1 MVVAEH
7 NQVIG
12 GAAFT
17 RHQKP
22 DSSDIVIWL
31 NALYIRPKSWRQG
44 IATDLIYALHGVA
57 KGLNALTDVADLY
70 TKAGWNIVKDENGT
84 IVKQR

>member
-1 MVVAEH
+1 
-7 NQVIG
+7 
-12 GAAFT
+12 
-17 RHQKP
+17 
-22 DSSDIVIWL
+22 
-31 NALYIRPKSWRQG
+31 
-44 IATDLIYALHGVA
+44 LHGVA